1 MSAPRPKAM
10 APMSRR
16 KLMLVEGASVAPS
29 VPVQTIG
36 AATRPAAADAARN
49 QTNIF
54 GGCLL
59 CNS

>member
-29 VPVQTIG
+29 VPVQT
-36 AATRPAAADAARN
+36 A
-49 QTNIF
+49 
-54 GGCLL
+54 LL
-59 CNS
+59 QS